1 MVQGAG
7 FELTNVLD
15 EPTAANQV
23 LSIQNGAVV
32 DIGGGTTGIS
42 IIKDGEVVKLQM
54 TQLGTHL
61 TLVTAGAYRFHF
73 LKRNFTNEIRT
84 IIQS

>member
-42 IIKDGEVVKLQM
+42 IIKDGEVVKVADDA
-54 TQLGTHL
+54 TGGPT
-61 TLVTAGAYRFHF
+61 
-73 LKRNFTNEIRT
+73 
-84 IIQS
+84 